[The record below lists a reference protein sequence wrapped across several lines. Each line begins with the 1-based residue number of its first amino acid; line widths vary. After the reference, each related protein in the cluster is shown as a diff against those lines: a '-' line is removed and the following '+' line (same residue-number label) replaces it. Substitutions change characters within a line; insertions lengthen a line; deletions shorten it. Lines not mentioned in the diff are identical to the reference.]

1 MKRYLIVFSIAIL
14 ICVVA
19 PFSVNAETS
28 LSDIYI
34 SVTDAKSAIQD
45 KDNEAFNKHINEIKQ
60 NWDKA
65 QKKDHKLVGKIDKDI
80 KKIERS
86 QSSND
91 KTDALNELTNDL
103 IDYEKVLNPV
113 DKQAKRDQL
122 QNQMAPLIKDI
133 TQAISK
139 KDFEK
144 AKFINNKLNATWTK
158 NEKIVRE
165 EDIGRYGQIETALMF
180 TRIELTKDK
189 VDPTSVQMQVDQL
202 KKELDD
208 YHAGKKSDAKT
219 SNQDVNILN
228 EHLESAIKNI
238 KNDHLAKSK
247 QDLQQFIMAWPNV
260 ESEISTKNGSLYT
273 KIEQEIPQ
281 YAGQLNESN
290 KDEINNKLNTLNQEI
305 KSTISKTSYTFWD
318 AALILLREG
327 VEALLII
334 MALLTVTSKS
344 KQKKASKWIISG
356 SVFGIV
362 LSVVLAFVFKSIFDN
377 LGSTRELTE
386 GIVGI
391 SSVVLMIIVGMWLHS
406 KSSLATW
413 QNFINKNMDKAM
425 STGSILTFGLVAF
438 LSVFREGAETII
450 FYLGIVGNISTWS
463 LILGILIA
471 TSILVVIAVFF
482 NQITKWIPIHRLF
495 LIMSIFIFML
505 AFKILGVSIHTLQIL
520 NIVPQHTINQLPF
533 IEHIGF
539 YPTYETVIPQII
551 LIVIVGVY
559 YITSRKNK

>member
-1 MKRYLIVFSIAIL
+1 MKRYSIVFSLVAIL
-14 ICVVA
+14 FMLLSLTA
-19 PFSVNAETS
+19 KAETS

-45 KDNEAFNKHINEIKQ
+45 KDEKAFDKHFKEIKD
-60 NWDKA
+60 NW
-65 QKKDHKLVGKIDKDI
+65 QSTNKKDHKLVKKIDQDIEKVEKTTSQKDR
-80 KKIERS
+80 ES
-86 QSSND
+86 
-91 KTDALNELTNDL
+91 ALNTLTSDL

-113 DKQAKRDQL
+113 DKQKKRDQL
-122 QNQMAPLIKDI
+122 QNEMQPLIKNI
-133 TQAISK
+133 TKAISD

-144 AKFINNKLNATWTK
+144 AKTINNQLNATWTK

-165 EDIGRYGQIETALMF
+165 EDIGRYGQVETALMF

-189 VDPTSVQMQVDQL
+189 VDASSAQMQVDQL

-219 SNQDVNILN
+219 SDQDVNILN
-228 EHLESAIKNI
+228 EHLDTAIKNI
-238 KNDHLAKSK
+238 KNDDLAKSK
-247 QDLQQFIMAWPNV
+247 QALQQFIIAWPNV
-260 ESEISTKNGSLYT
+260 ESEISTRNGALYT
-273 KIEQEIPQ
+273 KIEQKIPQ
-281 YAGQLNESN
+281 YAGQLDEDN
-290 KDEINNKLNTLNQEI
+290 KDDIGSQLETLNQEI

-334 MALLTVTSKS
+334 MALLTVTRKS
-344 KQKKASKWIISG
+344 EQTKASKWIVTG
-356 SVFGIV
+356 SVIGIV
-362 LSVVLAFVFKSIFDN
+362 LSIALAFIFKAIFEN

-391 SSVVLMIIVGMWLHS
+391 GSVILMIIVGIWLHS
-406 KSSLATW
+406 KSSLDSW

-425 STGSILTFGLVAF
+425 STGSIVTFGLVAF

-450 FYLGIVGNISTWS
+450 FYLGIVGKISTWS
-463 LILGILIA
+463 LILGIIVASVILALIA
-471 TSILVVIAVFF
+471 IFF

-495 LIMSIFIFML
+495 FIMSLFIFIL

-520 NIVPQHTINQLPF
+520 NIVPQHTINHLPF
-533 IEHIGF
+533 IDLIGF
-539 YPTYETVIPQII
+539 YPTYETLIPQLALVI
-551 LIVIVGVY
+551 LVVIY
-559 YITSRKNK
+559 YAMSKKK

>member
-1 MKRYLIVFSIAIL
+1 MLLSLTAK
-14 ICVVA
+14 
-19 PFSVNAETS
+19 AETS

-45 KDNEAFNKHINEIKQ
+45 KDEKAFDKHFKEIKD
-60 NWDKA
+60 NW
-65 QKKDHKLVGKIDKDI
+65 QSTNKKDHKLVKKIDQDIEKVEKTTSQKDR
-80 KKIERS
+80 ES
-86 QSSND
+86 
-91 KTDALNELTNDL
+91 ALNTLTSDL

-113 DKQAKRDQL
+113 DKQKKRDQL
-122 QNQMAPLIKDI
+122 QNEMQPLIKNI
-133 TQAISK
+133 TKAISD

-144 AKFINNKLNATWTK
+144 AKTINNQLNATWTK

-165 EDIGRYGQIETALMF
+165 EDIGRYGQVETALMF

-189 VDPTSVQMQVDQL
+189 VDASSAQMQVDQL

-219 SNQDVNILN
+219 SDQDVNILN
-228 EHLESAIKNI
+228 EHLDTAIKNI
-238 KNDHLAKSK
+238 KNDDLAKSK
-247 QDLQQFIMAWPNV
+247 QALQQFIIAWPNV
-260 ESEISTKNGSLYT
+260 ESEISTRNGALYT
-273 KIEQEIPQ
+273 KIEQKIPQ
-281 YAGQLNESN
+281 YAGQLDEDN
-290 KDEINNKLNTLNQEI
+290 KDDIGSQLETLNQEI

-334 MALLTVTSKS
+334 MALLTVTRKS
-344 KQKKASKWIISG
+344 EQRKASKWIVTG
-356 SVFGIV
+356 SVIGIV
-362 LSVVLAFVFKSIFDN
+362 LSIALAFIFKAIFEN

-391 SSVVLMIIVGMWLHS
+391 GSVILMIIVGIWLHS
-406 KSSLATW
+406 KSSLDSW

-425 STGSILTFGLVAF
+425 STGSIVTFGLVAF

-450 FYLGIVGNISTWS
+450 FYLGIVGKISTWS
-463 LILGILIA
+463 LILGIIVASVILALIA
-471 TSILVVIAVFF
+471 IFF

-495 LIMSIFIFML
+495 FIMSLFIFIL

-520 NIVPQHTINQLPF
+520 NIVPQHTINHLPF
-533 IEHIGF
+533 IDLIGF
-539 YPTYETVIPQII
+539 YPTYETLIPQLALVI
-551 LIVIVGVY
+551 LVVIY
-559 YITSRKNK
+559 YAMSKKK